1 MGGKAKTLKNQKSQ
15 SRKGREKGTKREG
28 KGREEGGSPR
38 RKLDVQNWNS
48 NSSHVTNFGIAFVTH
63 HQTCVGLVGR

>member
-28 KGREEGGSPR
+28 KGKGRGRKSKEE
-38 RKLDVQNWNS
+38 
-48 NSSHVTNFGIAFVTH
+48 T
-63 HQTCVGLVGR
+63 

>member
-28 KGREEGGSPR
+28 KGREGKREEVQGGNLTC
-38 RKLDVQNWNS
+38 K
-48 NSSHVTNFGIAFVTH
+48 TGI
-63 HQTCVGLVGR
+63 QILRM

>member
-28 KGREEGGSPR
+28 KGREGGGSPR

-48 NSSHVTNFGIAFVTH
+48 NSSHVTKLWD
-63 HQTCVGLVGR
+63 CLCDSSPDLCWVGR